1 MHYMNLY
8 EVTLYFPI
16 PVLLLLD
23 VRYFSKLS
31 FYAISMN
38 TNKPNLRNWQKNLVS
53 DPILAQ
59 ICATKFKKKK
69 KWLRQSL
76 KIMVS
81 YHHVQYQKKLIIQS
95 WENLVTDGQTDG
107 PEWFHRMLSDCPLSI
122 KFFYFIH
129 CLNFRCFKFLFE
141 RKSFFIIF
149 WI

>member
-95 WENLVTDGQTDG
+95 
-107 PEWFHRMLSDCPLSI
+107 
-122 KFFYFIH
+122 
-129 CLNFRCFKFLFE
+129 
-141 RKSFFIIF
+141 
-149 WI
+149 